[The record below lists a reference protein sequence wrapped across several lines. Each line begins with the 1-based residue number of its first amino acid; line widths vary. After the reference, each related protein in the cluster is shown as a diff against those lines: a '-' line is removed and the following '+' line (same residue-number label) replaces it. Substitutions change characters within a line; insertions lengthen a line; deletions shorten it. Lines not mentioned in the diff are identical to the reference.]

1 VVGQH
6 DAAGADT
13 DALGPRR
20 DMADDKGGGGAGDA
34 GHIVVFGQPE
44 PLIAEPV
51 GGLGQGQ
58 GFVQAASG
66 VAAFDDGGEVEN

>member
-1 VVGQH
+1 MDDKQSPVLIQVY
-6 DAAGADT
+6 
-13 DALGPRR
+13 
-20 DMADDKGGGGAGDA
+20 MADDDGGGGAGDA
-34 GHIVVFGQPE
+34 GHIVMFGQPE

-66 VAAFDDGGEVEN
+66 VAAFDDGGKVEN